1 MLLQGITVIDLT
13 RVVAGPSCTRTL
25 ADLGADVIK
34 IEPPDGDLL
43 RRGVPKAAGVA
54 IGFAQQNA
62 GKRHLSIDLRK
73 TAGQQIVT
81 ELCKNADIL
90 VENYRPGVADRLGL
104 GYAALSQENAAI
116 IYCSITGYGQTG
128 PAAQRRAYAPVIH
141 AELGLIDLNARERG
155 TDPLP
160 EAVSHADFAVGAQAA
175 TAILAA
181 LVHKLRT
188 GEGQHVDVSM
198 AETMLAVNEWTA
210 VEVNGGMADLIS
222 PFRPGKA
229 AMLKLRDGS
238 WIQAPGN
245 PTTSIFRVASAL
257 GKTAELE
264 KRGWFDFAD
273 TQGHDAEV
281 KLLMQQWAAQY
292 ADVETFEAALES
304 ARMPLGKVKRL
315 SQMAQ
320 EDWAQARGAFTRID
334 VNGTE
339 VTIPRSPMRFSKA
352 ETGPA
357 SGSYLRGADNR
368 SALQALLGYSDE
380 KLDELENSQVL
391 CCEQPAQ

>member
-128 PAAQRRAYAPVIH
+128 PNAQRRAYAPVIH

-281 KLLMQQWAAQY
+281 KLLMQQWAEQY

-315 SQMAQ
+315 SQMAE
-320 EDWAQARGAFTRID
+320 EDWAQACGAFTRID

>member
-128 PAAQRRAYAPVIH
+128 PNAQRRAYAPVIH

-229 AMLKLRDGS
+229 AILKLRDGS

-281 KLLMQQWAAQY
+281 KLLMQQWAEQY

-315 SQMAQ
+315 SQMAE

-380 KLDELENSQVL
+380 KLDELENNQVL